1 MYYVK
6 FHRCSTI
13 FCLMVQVTQ
22 LCHVYY
28 YQFFWVY
35 FFLVVF
41 LKQKIVWSKLREDER
56 IIMVKFTCITMQTKL
71 TLVNSQKM

>member
-28 YQFFWVY
+28 YQFFLVY
-35 FFLVVF
+35 SFWLFFLN
-41 LKQKIVWSKLREDER
+41 KKLYGQNLE
-56 IIMVKFTCITMQTKL
+56 KTNGL
-71 TLVNSQKM
+71 